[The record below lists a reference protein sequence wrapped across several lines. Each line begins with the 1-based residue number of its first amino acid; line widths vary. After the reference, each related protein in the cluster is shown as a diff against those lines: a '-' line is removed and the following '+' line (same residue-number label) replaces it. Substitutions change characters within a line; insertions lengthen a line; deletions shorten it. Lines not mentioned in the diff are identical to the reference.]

1 MVHASHR
8 RCVISLKGNFVRGML
23 CIPLTIP
30 LFTGCASSKFN
41 IPDDQFFADGYT
53 IDANYIQF
61 VESADDPALNAP
73 AAERFRAN
81 CTLAQ
86 HKAGVRHKSKYP
98 QSTDGGKLLSE
109 RFDKNAGCT
118 VRVAFRIN

>member
-8 RCVISLKGNFVRGML
+8 RRVIFLKGNFVRGML

-30 LFTGCASSKFN
+30 LLTGCSTTKYTV
-41 IPDDQFFADGYT
+41 PDDQFFTDGHA
-53 IDANYIQF
+53 IDANYVQL
-61 VESADDPALNAP
+61 VESADDPTLNAP

-81 CTLAQ
+81 CAAAQ
-86 HKAGVRHKSKYP
+86 NKAGVRFKSKYP
-98 QSTDGGKLLSE
+98 QATDSGKLLSE

-118 VRVAFRIN
+118 VRMAYRIN